1 MSEPFVCLFST
12 LQEDQKTVKMM
23 YQKKKLPFGYIQD
36 LKCRVLE
43 LPYRGK
49 ELSMIILL
57 PDDIEDGSTG
67 LKKVTAPSFMLRV
80 SSSCIHLPCVV
91 VASAW
96 CVLRDGSFLSSAL
109 SFFCQV
115 AHGCDYSKAQSFQLH
130 FQLLSGNSCISVI
143 FSPVPGKK

>member
-1 MSEPFVCLFST
+1 
-12 LQEDQKTVKMM
+12 M

-67 LKKVTAPSFMLRV
+67 LKKVTAPSFTLHV
-80 SSSCIHLPCVV
+80 SSGCIHLPCVV
-91 VASAW
+91 VAGA
-96 CVLRDGSFLSSAL
+96 
-109 SFFCQV
+109 
-115 AHGCDYSKAQSFQLH
+115 
-130 FQLLSGNSCISVI
+130 
-143 FSPVPGKK
+143 